1 MKDIRIPS
9 YVVFDASFR
18 YDLAAAHAALR
29 GWTLSASVRNLFD
42 KRYIAS
48 CYGSA
53 YSEWCW
59 YGERRNAQATLSY
72 SW

>member
-1 MKDIRIPS
+1 
-9 YVVFDASFR
+9 
-18 YDLAAAHAALR
+18 
-29 GWTLSASVRNLFD
+29 VRNLFD